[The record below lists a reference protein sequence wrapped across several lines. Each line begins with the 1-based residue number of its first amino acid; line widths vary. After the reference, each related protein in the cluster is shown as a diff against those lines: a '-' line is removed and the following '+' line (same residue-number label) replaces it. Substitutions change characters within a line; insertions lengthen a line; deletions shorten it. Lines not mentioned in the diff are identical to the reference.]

1 MAADPSLPDA
11 PSADTIK
18 AFTAIVGE
26 KYALAEP
33 SDQEPYLK
41 EWRRLYT
48 GKTPLVLRPGS
59 TEEVAR
65 ILKLAGETGTAIV
78 PQGGNTGLVGGQIP
92 FGPEVVI
99 SLTRMNRVRSV
110 DSQGN
115 TMIIE
120 AGATLA
126 AAQKAAEDAGRLF
139 PLSIGSEG
147 SCQIG
152 GNLSTNAGGLQV
164 LAYGNARSLVL
175 GLEVVM
181 ADGQIWNGLKAL
193 RKDNTGYDLRDL
205 FIGAEGTLGIITAA
219 VLKLFPMPK
228 SRATAFVGVEGLGQ
242 AARLFD
248 LAYEMGAGELTG
260 FELMPRI
267 GLDFVLRHGEG
278 TRDPL
283 GSPHPWYVLLELSSL
298 RPDAADAAAEALFV
312 EASQKNLI
320 ADATLAGSLSQA
332 ADFWRIRELLAE
344 VQLHEGGSIKND
356 VSVPVA
362 ALPDFLTRAIEAV
375 TALVPGC
382 RPVPFGHYGDGNIHF
397 NISQPVGADKAA
409 FLARWDEV
417 TGAVNAIVLDLG
429 GSISAEHGIGRMKR
443 HLLREVKS
451 PLEIELMAR
460 IKQAFDPR
468 GILNPGKVI

>member
-1 MAADPSLPDA
+1 MAADHSLPSA
-11 PSADTIK
+11 PSAETIK

-26 KYALAEP
+26 KYALTAQA
-33 SDQEPYLK
+33 DQEPYLR
-41 EWRRLYT
+41 EWRRLFI

-59 TEEVAR
+59 TEEVSR
-65 ILKLAGETGTAIV
+65 ILALASETGTAIV

-92 FGPEVVI
+92 FETEVVV
-99 SLTRMNRVRSV
+99 SLERMNRVRSV

-181 ADGQIWNGLKAL
+181 ADGRVWDGLRSL

-219 VLKLFPMPK
+219 VLKLFPMPR
-228 SRATAFVGVEGLGQ
+228 SLATAFVGLEGLDE
-242 AARLFD
+242 AARFFD
-248 LAYEMGAGELTG
+248 LAYEMGAGELTA
-260 FELMPRI
+260 FELLPRI
-267 GLDFVLRHGEG
+267 GIEFALRHAEG
-278 TRDPL
+278 TREPL
-283 GSPHPWYVLLELSSL
+283 AAAYPWYVLMELSSL
-298 RPDAADAAAEALFV
+298 RPDAAEPAAEAL
-312 EASQKNLI
+312 LI
-320 ADATLAGSLSQA
+320 AASERSLITDAALAGSLAQA
-332 ADFWRIRELLAE
+332 ADFWRIRELMTE

-362 ALPDFLTRAIEAV
+362 ALPDFLARAIDAV
-375 TALVPGC
+375 TAIVPGS

-397 NISQPVGADKAA
+397 NISQPVGADKDA
-409 FLARWDEV
+409 FLARWDEM
-417 TGAVNAIVLDLG
+417 TGAVNAIVLELG
-429 GSISAEHGIGRMKR
+429 GSVSAEHGIGRLKR
-443 HLLREVKS
+443 HLLPEVKS
-451 PLEIELMAR
+451 PLEMELMR
-460 IKQAFDPR
+460 KVKDAFDPK

>member
-1 MAADPSLPDA
+1 MAADHSLPSA
-11 PSADTIK
+11 PSAETIE
-18 AFTAIVGE
+18 AFAAIVGE
-26 KYALAEP
+26 KYALTAP
-33 SDQEPYLK
+33 SDQEPYLR
-41 EWRRLYT
+41 EWRRLFT
-48 GKTPLVLRPGS
+48 GRTPLVLRPGS
-59 TEEVAR
+59 TAEVSR
-65 ILKLAGETGTAIV
+65 ILALASETGTAIV

-92 FGPEVVI
+92 FETEVVV
-99 SLTRMNRVRSV
+99 SLERMNRVRSV
-110 DSQGN
+110 DSHGN

-126 AAQKAAEDAGRLF
+126 AAQQAAEDAGRLF

-181 ADGQIWNGLKAL
+181 ADGRVWDGLRSL

-228 SRATAFVGVEGLGQ
+228 SRATAFVGLVGLGE
-242 AARLFD
+242 AARFFD
-248 LAYEMGAGELTG
+248 LAYEMGAGELTA
-260 FELMPRI
+260 FELLPRI
-267 GLDFVLRHGEG
+267 GIEFALRHAEG
-278 TRDPL
+278 PREPL
-283 GSPHPWYVLLELSSL
+283 AAAYPWYVLMELSSL
-298 RPDAADAAAEALFV
+298 RADAAEPAAEALLIAAA
-312 EASQKNLI
+312 ERSLI
-320 ADATLAGSLSQA
+320 ADAALAGSLAQA
-332 ADFWRIRELLAE
+332 ADFWRIRELMTE

-362 ALPDFLTRAIEAV
+362 ALPDFLARAIDAV
-375 TALVPGC
+375 TAIVPGS

-397 NISQPVGADKAA
+397 NISQPVGADKDA
-409 FLARWDEV
+409 FLAHWDEM
-417 TGAVNAIVLDLG
+417 TGAVNAIVLELG
-429 GSISAEHGIGRMKR
+429 GSVSAEHGIGRLKR
-443 HLLREVKS
+443 HLLPEVKS
-451 PLEIELMAR
+451 PLEMELMR
-460 IKQAFDPR
+460 KVKDAFDPK

>member
-1 MAADPSLPDA
+1 MAADHSLPSA
-11 PSADTIK
+11 PSAETIE

-26 KYALAEP
+26 KYALTTP
-33 SDQEPYLK
+33 SDQEPYLR
-41 EWRRLYT
+41 EWRRLFT

-59 TEEVAR
+59 TAEVSR
-65 ILKLAGETGTAIV
+65 ILALASETGTAIV

-92 FGPEVVI
+92 FETEVVV
-99 SLTRMNRVRSV
+99 SLERMNRVRSV

-181 ADGQIWNGLKAL
+181 ADGRVWDGLRSL

-228 SRATAFVGVEGLGQ
+228 SLATAFVGLGGLDE
-242 AARLFD
+242 AARFFD
-248 LAYEMGAGELTG
+248 LAYEMGAGELTA
-260 FELMPRI
+260 FELLPRI
-267 GLDFVLRHGEG
+267 GIEFALRHAEG
-278 TRDPL
+278 TREPL
-283 GSPHPWYVLLELSSL
+283 AAAYPWYVLMELSSL
-298 RPDAADAAAEALFV
+298 RPDAAEPAAEALLIA
-312 EASQKNLI
+312 ASERSLI
-320 ADATLAGSLSQA
+320 ADATLAGSLAQA
-332 ADFWRIRELLAE
+332 ADFWRIREGMTE

-362 ALPDFLTRAIEAV
+362 TLPDFLARAIDAV
-375 TALVPGC
+375 TAIVPGS

-397 NISQPVGADKAA
+397 NISQPVGADKDA
-409 FLARWDEV
+409 FLAHWDEM
-417 TGAVNAIVLDLG
+417 TGAVNAIVLELG
-429 GSISAEHGIGRMKR
+429 GSVSAEHGIGRLKR
-443 HLLREVKS
+443 HLLAEVKS
-451 PLEIELMAR
+451 PLEMELMR
-460 IKQAFDPR
+460 KVKNAFDPK